1 MSTFDKQVK
10 EATRLV
16 KEVEGIEQTFKNIV
30 ANHGDQ
36 LEDDPMIDSYTSNA
50 ERNKI
55 VTIGVDVVKFIRE
68 VGDKPG
74 TMVPTN
80 LRGAPKRLLK
90 ELLEMPDSS
99 LNNEGGC
106 FLGEGGDVSIA
117 DEVGGYSDATEH
129 HIEPVIRDKLVLL
142 RAIQTVFKRELIKRK
157 QSLSISKKKGK
168 KGKDGLTDLA
178 PDISDL
184 ITRKLNDIP
193 ISDAVSARVDQGKL
207 RKKRK
212 KKSKKRSKK
221 RSKKKSKKS
230 KKGHKRTR
238 HKRTKS
244 TFL

>member
-1 MSTFDKQVK
+1 MSTFKKQVK

-30 ANHGDQ
+30 ANHGHQ
-36 LEDDPMIDSYTSNA
+36 LEDDPMIDSYTSTT

-55 VTIGVDVVKFIRE
+55 VSIGVDVVKFIRE
-68 VGDKPG
+68 VGDEPPKKMIPN
-74 TMVPTN
+74 N

-99 LNNEGGC
+99 LNSEGGC

-117 DEVGGYSDATEH
+117 DEVGGYSDASEH

-178 PDISDL
+178 PDIADL
-184 ITRKLNDIP
+184 ITRKLNEIP
-193 ISDAVSARVDQGKL
+193 ISDAVSARIEQGKL

-212 KKSKKRSKK
+212 KKSKKKK
-221 RSKKKSKKS
+221 TKKKKSKKKKS
-230 KKGHKRTR
+230 KKK
-238 HKRTKS
+238 KS
-244 TFL
+244 KKK

>member
-16 KEVEGIEQTFKNIV
+16 KEVEGIEQTLKNIV

-36 LEDDPMIDSYTSNA
+36 LEDDPMIDSYTSTA

-68 VGDKPG
+68 VGDTPA
-74 TMVPTN
+74 TMISNN

-99 LNNEGGC
+99 LNSEGGC

-117 DEVGGYSDATEH
+117 DEVGGYSDASEH

-142 RAIQTVFKRELIKRK
+142 RAIQTVFKRELIKRR
-157 QSLSISKKKGK
+157 QSLTISKKKGK
-168 KGKDGLTDLA
+168 KNKKDGLTDLA
-178 PDISDL
+178 PDISDM

-193 ISDAVSARVDQGKL
+193 ISDDVSARVDKGQL

-212 KKSKKRSKK
+212 KKSKKKK
-221 RSKKKSKKS
+221 KKKKSKKKSKK
-230 KKGHKRTR
+230 KK
-238 HKRTKS
+238 
-244 TFL
+244 

>member
-1 MSTFDKQVK
+1 MSTFENQVK

-30 ANHGDQ
+30 ANHGNQ
-36 LEDDPMIDSYTSNA
+36 LEDDPMIDSYTSTA

-55 VTIGVDVVKFIRE
+55 VTIGVDVVKFLRE
-68 VGDKPG
+68 VGDEPA

-80 LRGAPKRLLK
+80 LRGAPKKLLK
-90 ELLEMPDSS
+90 EFLEIPDSS
-99 LNNEGGC
+99 LNSEGGC
-106 FLGEGGDVSIA
+106 FLGEGGDVTMA

-157 QSLSISKKKGK
+157 QSLTISKKKGK

-178 PDISDL
+178 PDIADL
-184 ITRKLNDIP
+184 ITRKLNEIP
-193 ISDAVSARVDQGKL
+193 ISDAVSARVDQGKI

-230 KKGHKRTR
+230 KKK
-238 HKRTKS
+238 K
-244 TFL
+244 

>member
-1 MSTFDKQVK
+1 MSTFENQVK

-30 ANHGDQ
+30 ANHGNQ
-36 LEDDPMIDSYTSNA
+36 LEDDPMIDSYTSTA

-55 VTIGVDVVKFIRE
+55 VTIGVDVVKFLRE
-68 VGDKPG
+68 VGDEPA

-80 LRGAPKRLLK
+80 LRGAPKKLLK
-90 ELLEMPDSS
+90 EFLEIPDSS
-99 LNNEGGC
+99 LNSEGGC
-106 FLGEGGDVSIA
+106 FLGEGGDVTMA

-142 RAIQTVFKRELIKRK
+142 RAIQKVFKKEESKRELIKRK
-157 QSLSISKKKGK
+157 QSLTISKKKGK

-178 PDISDL
+178 PDIADL
-184 ITRKLNDIP
+184 ITRKLNEIP
-193 ISDAVSARVDQGKL
+193 ISDAVSARVEQGKL

-230 KKGHKRTR
+230 KKK
-238 HKRTKS
+238 K
-244 TFL
+244 

>member
-1 MSTFDKQVK
+1 MSTFENQVK

-30 ANHGDQ
+30 ANHGNQ
-36 LEDDPMIDSYTSNA
+36 LEDDPMIDSYTSTA

-68 VGDKPG
+68 VGDEPA
-74 TMVPTN
+74 TMVPNN
-80 LRGAPKRLLK
+80 LRGAPKKLLT
-90 ELLEMPDSS
+90 EFLEIPDSS
-99 LNNEGGC
+99 LNSEGGC
-106 FLGEGGDVSIA
+106 FLGEGGDVTMA

-142 RAIQTVFKRELIKRK
+142 RAIQKVFKKEESKRELIKRK
-157 QSLSISKKKGK
+157 QSLTISKKKGK
-168 KGKDGLTDLA
+168 KGKDDLTDLA
-178 PDISDL
+178 PDIADL
-184 ITRKLNDIP
+184 ITRKLNEIP
-193 ISDAVSARVDQGKL
+193 ISDAVSARVDQGKI

-230 KKGHKRTR
+230 KKK
-238 HKRTKS
+238 K
-244 TFL
+244 

>member
-30 ANHGDQ
+30 ANHGNQ
-36 LEDDPMIDSYTSNA
+36 LEDDPMIDSYTSTA

-68 VGDKPG
+68 VGDEPA
-74 TMVPTN
+74 TMVPNN
-80 LRGAPKRLLK
+80 LRGAPKKLLK
-90 ELLEMPDSS
+90 EFLEIPDSS
-99 LNNEGGC
+99 LNSEGGC
-106 FLGEGGDVSIA
+106 FLGEGGDVTMA

-168 KGKDGLTDLA
+168 KGEDGLPDLA
-178 PDISDL
+178 PDIADL
-184 ITRKLNDIP
+184 ITRKLNEIP
-193 ISDAVSARVDQGKL
+193 ISDAVSARVDQGKI